1 MSVEVHVARLKARGW
16 DWPILWDA
24 VEMMARKENC
34 LLTSYLCP
42 AGVWTI
48 GWGETEGVTRGMVWT
63 ADQADARLRQQ
74 VIRFTAAVRGMCTVY
89 TTAHE
94 LSAMVVLA
102 YNIGLGALRGSS
114 VLRLH
119 NRGDRA
125 AAARAFALWN
135 KARNPRTG
143 QLEVL
148 NGLVRRRAQ
157 EAAIYLTPE
166 SPEEEEPI
174 AQAVESESR
183 LVASP
188 IAQGGAVTATGGTA
202 LGLLSVIEPAQQVA
216 TVADQGVGVIAR
228 LREALPGDPAVLLA
242 LLVAG
247 AGVYV
252 MWWRMRQ
259 RREGW
264 A

>member
-1 MSVEVHVARLKARGW
+1 MSVELHVARLKARGW
-16 DWPILWDA
+16 EWPILWEA

-48 GWGETEGVTRGMVWT
+48 GWGETEGVTKGMTWT
-63 ADQADARLRQQ
+63 PDQADARLRQQ

-89 TTAHE
+89 TSAHE
-94 LSAMVVLA
+94 LSALVVLA
-102 YNIGLGALRGSS
+102 YNIGLRALRGSS

-119 NRGDRA
+119 NQGDRA
-125 AAARAFALWN
+125 GAARAFALWN

-143 QLEVL
+143 KLEVL

-166 SPEEEEPI
+166 TPEEEDPTP
-174 AQAVESESR
+174 QAVEPESR
-183 LVASP
+183 LSASP
-188 IAQGGAVTATGGTA
+188 IAQGGAVTAGGGTA
-202 LGLLSVIEPAQQVA
+202 LGLLSVVDTAQQA
-216 TVADQGVGVIAR
+216 STVADQGVGMVER
-228 LREALPGDPAVLLA
+228 LREALPVDPAVLLA
-242 LLVAG
+242 LLIEG

-252 MWWRMRQ
+252 MWWRTKQ